1 MRSYY
6 EALKENPFKYIP
18 LTFHIQKGTE
28 DEEFKKFLEYFN
40 KRVEDIKEQE
50 KLRKDP
56 LIKKKIKKL
65 RNIWIIKPGEITNC
79 GRGIQV
85 CQTLEQVMAVIET
98 NLQGDKQRTW
108 IVQQYIDN
116 PFLYCKRKFDIR
128 CYVLMTSING
138 IQKAYWYQEGYIRTS
153 CKEFNLKNIKDKF
166 IHLTNDAVQKHN
178 PDYGKYESG
187 NKVSYNEF

>member
-1 MRSYY
+1 M
-6 EALKENPFKYIP
+6 
-18 LTFHIQKGTE
+18 
-28 DEEFKKFLEYFN
+28 EYFN

-98 NLQGDKQRTW
+98 NLQGDK
-108 IVQQYIDN
+108 
-116 PFLYCKRKFDIR
+116 
-128 CYVLMTSING
+128 
-138 IQKAYWYQEGYIRTS
+138 
-153 CKEFNLKNIKDKF
+153 
-166 IHLTNDAVQKHN
+166 
-178 PDYGKYESG
+178 
-187 NKVSYNEF
+187 